1 MRLLAHLLA
10 IGADYHP
17 DATFTAFRAGIST
30 VATSAFPNV
39 MPVAV
44 VTRVE
49 LTLEEAGQLQQL
61 QFRISHEGT
70 DLGTS
75 AEQPLAVRVD
85 DPDLPIYINAVS
97 NLMLLIP
104 GPGRV
109 TISATLNGAALP
121 PLYLTALQNP

>member
-10 IGADYHP
+10 LGADYHP
-17 DATFTAFRAGIST
+17 DSTFTAFRAGITT
-30 VATSAFPNV
+30 VTTNVFPIA

-61 QFRISHEGT
+61 QFRISHEGH

-75 AEQPLAVRVD
+75 PAQPLAVRVD
-85 DPDLPIYINAVS
+85 NPDLPIYINAVS
-97 NLMLLIP
+97 NLMLPIP
-104 GPGRV
+104 APGRV
-109 TISATLNGAALP
+109 TISATLNEAALP
-121 PLYLTALQNP
+121 PLYLTALEGP